1 MKANLFDIY
10 HYGIIKINSLL
21 YRTIWRPF
29 FGSLGKGTNIIK
41 PRIMNPG
48 RIYIGRNCSIEHF
61 VWLGVVRQFYSKV
74 KNPYLILEDE
84 VKVGRF
90 SEIFAHTS
98 ITLHKGVRAA
108 DNVYISDNTHTY
120 DDINIPI
127 VKQEI
132 KFVHAVE
139 IGEYS
144 WIGRN
149 VCIIGSTIG
158 KHCIIAAGAFVSRMN
173 IPDYCV
179 VVGNPAYIIKRYNTE
194 TEKWEKTDK
203 KGNFI

>member
-41 PRIMNPG
+41 PRIMNPR

-132 KFVHAVE
+132 KFVNAVE

-158 KHCIIAAGAFVSRMN
+158 KHCIIAVVATVVVVVTVVVAVVVAFVA
-173 IPDYCV
+173 V
-179 VVGNPAYIIKRYNTE
+179 VVAAVVVKSVVVVS
-194 TEKWEKTDK
+194 
-203 KGNFI
+203 